1 MHCVNRDGGLQACH
15 INPDCHNYLRVTDFT
30 HPDIITFYERFL
42 YSLNV
47 PHTISQ
53 ISLVSASQ
61 RGLPTAPS
69 LPHTQQQRG
78 QSTNSPHSQRT
89 NNSNYTHSQRTSNTN
104 STQCAEQT
112 TTPSGNVY
120 CTKPPSN
127 ITEMQ
132 LCTTQDAL
140 HAVDYTYSEDD
151 RGEQAASAPVDRRWP
166 PGRGQPHEVQ
176 AT

>member
-61 RGLPTAPS
+61 RGLHTAPSMPTAAPSVPTAPS
-69 LPHTQQQRG
+69 LPHSQQQRG
-78 QSTNSPHSQRT
+78 QSTNSTHSQRT
-89 NNSNYTHSQRTSNTN
+89 NNSNNTHSQRTSNTN

-140 HAVDYTYSEDD
+140 HVDYTYSEDD
-151 RGEQAASAPVDRRWP
+151 
-166 PGRGQPHEVQ
+166 
-176 AT
+176 